1 MTTCAII
8 SFRLCLTDGV
18 SIVADTWA
26 EALRSFGYEIVTV
39 AGEGPVDRIVAGL
52 ALDATE
58 APPLGEVEDAL
69 RDVDLVVVE
78 NLCTIPMNLP
88 ASRVVAEVLRGRPA
102 ILHHHDPPWQRPH
115 YAHVTELPP
124 TDPAWSHVTINEL
137 TGREFGD
144 RGIDTTT
151 IYNGF
156 STLSNG
162 GARSSV
168 REQLGVAPDE
178 LLLAHPVRAIPRKG
192 VPAAID
198 ICEQLGATY
207 WLLGG
212 AEDGYTEE
220 LDRLLLTARCRV
232 IRHALPHSP
241 DIYAAPDAV
250 LFPSTWEGFGNPP
263 IEASI
268 HRRPVL
274 VGPYPVGAELRSLG
288 FSWFDANPVGVA
300 LLRSFLDDPDDDLLT
315 LNRTLAIEHFSL
327 EAMSARLY
335 QLLDERGWLP

>member
-8 SFRLCLTDGV
+8 SFRLGLTDGV

-26 EALRSFGYEIVTV
+26 DTLRSFGFDIVTV
-39 AGEGPVDRIVAGL
+39 AGEGPVDRIVSGL
-52 ALDATE
+52 ALDAPE
-58 APPLGEVEDAL
+58 PPPVGEVEDAL
-69 RDVDLVVVE
+69 RDADLVVVE

-115 YAHVTELPP
+115 YTHIAELPP
-124 TDPAWSHVTINEL
+124 TDPAWCHVTINEL
-137 TGREFGD
+137 TRHEFGD
-144 RGIDTTT
+144 RGIDATT

-156 STLSNG
+156 ATLSNG
-162 GARSSV
+162 AARTSV
-168 REQLGVAPDE
+168 RAQLGVEPGE
-178 LLLAHPVRAIPRKG
+178 LLIAHPVRAIPRKG
-192 VPAAID
+192 VPAAIE
-198 ICEQLGATY
+198 ICAHLGATY

-212 AEDGYTEE
+212 AEDGYADE
-220 LDRLLLTARCRV
+220 LDRLLLRARCRV
-232 IRHALPHSP
+232 IRHALPHGP

-250 LFPSTWEGFGNPP
+250 VFPSTWEGFGNPP

-274 VGPYPVGAELRSLG
+274 VGPYPVGAELRALG
-288 FSWFDANPVGVA
+288 FAWFDADPGGTER
-300 LLRSFLDDPDDDLLT
+300 LRSFLHEPDDDLLT

-335 QLLDERGWLP
+335 RLLNELGWLP